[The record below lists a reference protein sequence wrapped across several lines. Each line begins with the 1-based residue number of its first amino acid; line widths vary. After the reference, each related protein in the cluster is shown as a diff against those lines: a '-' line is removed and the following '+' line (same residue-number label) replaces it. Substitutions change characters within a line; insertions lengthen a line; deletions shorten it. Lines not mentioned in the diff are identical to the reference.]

1 MNRKQPFGYRMELG
15 EVVPHPAEAE
25 TVRWIFAQYLAG
37 ASYTAVVEALG
48 ERGIPYLADK
58 PWNKNMVAR
67 ILEDARYT
75 GAGGYPPLL
84 QEEALEQARAQRAE
98 RAAPPKKTPAQKEL
112 RKLRGGTPPD
122 YMERQ
127 VLGLLNRLCRDPEG
141 IQCPQTEAEAP
152 PAVKAQR
159 QELDALLRTP
169 PVDESA
175 ARAMALRLAA
185 EQLDAIGPDEYET
198 LRLRRLF
205 QGRPPMAELDRDLLH
220 ESVRKIT
227 CHGGRVCL
235 LLKNNQTVK
244 GENTL

>member
-15 EVVPHPAEAE
+15 EVVPHPDEAQ
-25 TVRWIFAQYLAG
+25 TVRWIYAQYLAG
-37 ASYTAVVEALG
+37 ASYTALVEALG
-48 ERGIPYLADK
+48 ERGIPYLPDK

-75 GAGGYPPLL
+75 GAGGYPSLL
-84 QEEALEQARAQRAE
+84 QAEDLERARAQRKE
-98 RAAPPKKTPAQKEL
+98 RAALPKKTPAQKEL
-112 RKLRGGTPPD
+112 QRLWGGTPPD
-122 YMERQ
+122 YVERQ
-127 VLGLLNRLCRDPEG
+127 VLGLLNRLCRAPEG
-141 IQCPQTEAEAP
+141 IQCPQTEAEVS
-152 PAVKAQR
+152 PAVRAQR

-169 PVDESA
+169 PVDEGA

-185 EQLDAIGPDEYET
+185 EQLDAIGPEEYET

-205 QGRPPMAELDRDLLH
+205 RGRTSMAELDRGLLH
-220 ESVRKIT
+220 ESVKRIT

-235 LLKNNQTVK
+235 LLKNNQEVK

>member
-15 EVVPHPAEAE
+15 EVVTHPAEAE

-37 ASYTAVVEALG
+37 ASYTALVEALE

-75 GAGGYPPLL
+75 GARGYPPII

-98 RAAPPKKTPAQKEL
+98 RAAPPQKTPAQKEL
-112 RKLRGGTPPD
+112 RKLYGGTPPD

-127 VLGLLNRLCRDPEG
+127 VLGLLNRLCQEPEG
-141 IQCPQTEAEAP
+141 IQCPQIEAEVP
-152 PAVKAQR
+152 LAVQAQR
-159 QELDALLRTP
+159 RELDTLLRTP
-169 PVDESA
+169 PVDEGA
-175 ARAMALRLAA
+175 ARAMAFRLAA
-185 EQLDAIGPDEYET
+185 EYLDTIGLEEYET

-205 QGRPPMAELDRDLLH
+205 QERPPMAELDRDLLH

-227 CHGGRVCL
+227 CHGGRVRL

-244 GENTL
+244 GETEL